1 MGEHEPGEDR
11 GLSVVWSQD
20 DLVRRTWAGRVIAR
34 YRRATLL
41 GMLAGVVALVV
52 WTVGGILL
60 AEQALHPPRHAL
72 DRHAAGLASELSA
85 RHAVTLRDVTLIAS
99 DGVLLRGWW
108 FTRDG
113 AARGS
118 VVLLHGIATNRSA
131 MLGYADL
138 LLGDGYRVLAA
149 DVRAHGAS
157 GGRFAT
163 YGVLE
168 RRDLRTWVTWIR
180 GRHPDECVFGIGA
193 SMGAAILLQTLG
205 TDDFCAAIAEAP
217 FVTFEDVAVFRLGR
231 GLPAPSGAK
240 RLLLTPFVRAGLM
253 YAHLRHGVRLDDA
266 DARPAVART
275 RVPVMIIHGTDDHA
289 IPPGDAERLAA
300 ANPARMTLWTINGG
314 RHVQAWRAAPDE
326 FPRRVLSFLAAHQ

>member
-1 MGEHEPGEDR
+1 
-11 GLSVVWSQD
+11 
-20 DLVRRTWAGRVIAR
+20 
-34 YRRATLL
+34 
-41 GMLAGVVALVV
+41 
-52 WTVGGILL
+52 
-60 AEQALHPPRHAL
+60 
-72 DRHAAGLASELSA
+72 
-85 RHAVTLRDVTLIAS
+85 
-99 DGVLLRGWW
+99 
-108 FTRDG
+108 
-113 AARGS
+113 
-118 VVLLHGIATNRSA
+118 
-131 MLGYADL
+131 
-138 LLGDGYRVLAA
+138 
-149 DVRAHGAS
+149 VRAHGAS

-217 FVTFEDVAVFRLGR
+217 FVDLRRRR
-231 GLPAPSGAK
+231 GVPARQGPAGTVRRQTASA
-240 RLLLTPFVRAGLM
+240 RPFVRAGLM
-253 YAHLRHGVRLDDA
+253 YARLRHGVRLDDA

-300 ANPARMTLWTINGG
+300 ANPARVTLWTINGG